1 MIATARCLFLA
12 IVALACVTP
21 APADE
26 PFSFDSAPGRLP
38 KDVVPL
44 DYTVD
49 ITPNIV
55 ALTFTGSESIALQFR
70 AAAAIISFNSLNES
84 LSDVRLDGRPV
95 QSVNSEDDR
104 QLTTVMLAGAA
115 AAGMHTLT
123 FAYAGKIETLAR
135 GLFAQP
141 YASQDGKHGLMLSTK
156 MESTDARRMFPCW
169 DEPAFRAT
177 FQLSVTVPAQWATVS
192 NMPVSKRRVRG
203 QTATTTFMRS
213 PKMPSYLVEFTAGEL
228 GSISAEAQ
236 GTKLGI
242 WAVRGREHDGRA
254 ALANAQQIL
263 ADYNDYF
270 GYSYPLPKLDSIAI
284 PGGFSGAMENWG
296 AITYN
301 DQLLLLK
308 PSSTT
313 GTRQIV
319 FSVQAHEM
327 AHQWNGDLVTMAW
340 WDDIWLNESFASW
353 MAAKETAQRNPD
365 WRWWEGRDA
374 DKEEGM
380 SADAFMA
387 SHAIQQHVT
396 DELQATAAFDPQ
408 ITYRKGQAI
417 LRMFEA
423 YVGADAFRSGIRSY
437 IKARAFSNATT
448 VDLWDALSLAS
459 GKDIRAILSGW
470 TEQAGYPLVT
480 VAASCDSAGAR
491 TLRLSQR
498 RFLLSGSE
506 PNQSRWTI
514 PLQIRA
520 GTDAAAQAVLLTQDG
535 QSVSAGLCG
544 EPLSVNADAI
554 GFYRVSYDPSTLESN
569 TRAFDRLPDA
579 DRIAL
584 LDDLWALVQSGS
596 ESLSVYLALA
606 SAMGGDLDARAWE
619 QIASALE
626 TLEFDER
633 GTPGHDAF
641 ALYAQSIIRP
651 VFERLGWDAISG
663 ETADVQQLRRTV
675 LGDLGAWGDRQVID
689 EARRRFAAFVK
700 NRRAIAPDDQ
710 SVILSMVAQYADP
723 AMFERLHAVA
733 KAAKDEAELRRYY
746 IALMGVQD
754 SELAEQAARIA
765 LSPEIPPQ
773 AGSLR
778 LNLIARLAAD
788 HPALA
793 WTHFTQNTQTLLSP
807 FARYAPLISA
817 QQVPQWF
824 WSGVPLAELE
834 AWVRAQVPAEMAP
847 NIDRGMQAARF
858 KLAAKQTL
866 LPAADAFVRSLTP
879 ARTSFNVSF
888 GPGAL
893 HPGNCCERLG
903 RSP

>member
-1 MIATARCLFLA
+1 MSFTARCLLLA
-12 IVALACVTP
+12 TLGLASATP
-21 APADE
+21 VPAEE

-55 ALTFTGSESIALQFR
+55 ALAFTGSESIALKFR
-70 AAAAIISFNSLNES
+70 APAATISFNSLNES

-95 QSVNSEDDR
+95 QSVASDDDR
-104 QLTTVMLAGAA
+104 QLTTVLLAAPA

-123 FAYAGKIETLAR
+123 FTYAGKIETLSR
-135 GLFAQP
+135 GLFAQS
-141 YASQDGKHGLMLSTK
+141 YVGRDGKHGLMLSTK

-177 FQLSVTVPAQWATVS
+177 FELSVTVPAQWATVS
-192 NMPVSKRRVRG
+192 NMPISKRRVHG
-203 QTATTTFMRS
+203 KTATTTFMRS
-213 PKMPSYLVEFTAGEL
+213 PKMPSYLVEFTAGDL
-228 GSISAEAQ
+228 GDISAVGQ
-236 GTKLGI
+236 GTKLGV
-242 WAVRGREHDGRA
+242 WAVRGREHDGRT

-284 PGGFSGAMENWG
+284 PGGFTGAMENWG

-301 DQLLLLK
+301 DQLLLLT

-313 GTRQIV
+313 GTRQTV

-353 MAAKETAQRNPD
+353 MAAKETAQRHPD
-365 WRWWEGRDA
+365 WHWWEGRDA

-380 SADAFMA
+380 SADALMA

-396 DELQATAAFDPQ
+396 DELQATAVFDPQ

-423 YVGADAFRSGIRSY
+423 FVGADAFRSAIRNY

-480 VAASCDSAGAR
+480 VAASCDAAGVR

-498 RFLLSGSE
+498 RFLLSGTD
-506 PNQSRWTI
+506 PNQSHWSI

-520 GTDAAAQAVLLTQDG
+520 GTQAMPQVLLLTQDQ
-535 QSVSAGLCG
+535 QSVSAGLC
-544 EPLSVNADAI
+544 EQPLSLNADAI
-554 GFYRVSYDPSTLESN
+554 GFYRVSYDQSTLETN
-569 TRAFDRLPDA
+569 TREFDRLPSG

-584 LDDLWALVQSGS
+584 LDDLWALVQSGT
-596 ESLSVYLALA
+596 ESLPVYLALA
-606 SAMGGDLDARAWE
+606 SAMGSDLDARAWG
-619 QIASALE
+619 QIAGALE
-626 TLEFDER
+626 TVEFDER
-633 GTPGHDAF
+633 ETPGHDAF
-641 ALYAQSIIRP
+641 ALYAQSMIRP
-651 VFERLGWDAISG
+651 VFEQLGWDIKPG
-663 ETADVQQLRRTV
+663 ETPDLQQLRRTIV
-675 LGDLGAWGDRQVID
+675 ADLGAWGDRQVID
-689 EARRRFAAFVK
+689 EARRRFAAFIK
-700 NRRAIAPDDQ
+700 DRRAIAPDDQ
-710 SVILSMVAQYADP
+710 SVILSIVAQYADL
-723 AMFERLHAVA
+723 AMFEQLHAVA
-733 KAAKDEAELRRYY
+733 RAAKDESELRRYY
-746 IALMGVQD
+746 SALMSVQD

-765 LSPEIPPQ
+765 LSTEIPPQ
-773 AGSLR
+773 AGSVR
-778 LNLIARLAAD
+778 LNLIARLAAH

-793 WTHFTQNTQTLLSP
+793 WTNFTRNSQTLLSP
-807 FARYAPLISA
+807 FARYAPLMSA

-834 AWVRAQVPAEMAP
+834 TWVRAQVPAEMAP
-847 NIDRGMQAARF
+847 NIERGMQTARF
-858 KLAAKQTL
+858 MLAAKQTL
-866 LPAADAFVRSLTP
+866 LPAADAYVRSRTP
-879 ARTSFNVSF
+879 ARASFNVSSEL
-888 GPGAL
+888 GAP
-893 HPGNCCERLG
+893 HPDNCCEPRA